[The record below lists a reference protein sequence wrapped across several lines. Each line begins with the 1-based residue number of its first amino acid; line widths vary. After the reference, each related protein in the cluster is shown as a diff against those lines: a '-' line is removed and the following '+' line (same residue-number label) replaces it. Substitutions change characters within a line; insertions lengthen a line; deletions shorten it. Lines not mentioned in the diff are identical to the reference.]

1 MGYPRDEGG
10 YMLDTD
16 ASNVGIGAVL
26 SQVQDGRERVIAY
39 GSKTLSKCES
49 NYCIPDKEFLA
60 VKYFMEHYRQYLLG
74 RKFRGHTDHLT
85 LKSVGS
91 LEGLRS
97 FLRLILKSNTD
108 QVTSI
113 IMLTLCQGTWTCL
126 M

>member
-26 SQVQDGRERVIAY
+26 SQVQ
-39 GSKTLSKCES
+39 SKTLSKCES